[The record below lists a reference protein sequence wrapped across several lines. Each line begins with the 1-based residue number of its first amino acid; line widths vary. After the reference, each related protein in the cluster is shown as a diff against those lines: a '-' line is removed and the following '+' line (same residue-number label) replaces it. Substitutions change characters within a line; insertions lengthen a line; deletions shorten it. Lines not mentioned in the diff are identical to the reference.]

1 VGSAR
6 SRAEQS
12 GRGSMKNIVLIDRM
26 TGVIPNKYEAV
37 RVIAKEARRI
47 NNLLIQGAQSDS
59 DEKPTMIALHR
70 LLDKKIKFKYV
81 EEKSK
86 TGAFEDEEE

>member
-1 VGSAR
+1 
-6 SRAEQS
+6 
-12 GRGSMKNIVLIDRM
+12 MKNIVLIDRM

-81 EEKSK
+81 VEEPK
-86 TGAFEDEEE
+86 TGVFEDEEE